1 MPVFKLKYLP
11 GYKQEWTGLPVHK
24 KDRTPEQEKL
34 FREREAFRYANSE
47 YRKQNQLKASKEY
60 NEAHKEAYNRY
71 QKNYHVKHKREVV
84 IPDTEKIFYS
94 KEVYKGKNGSNV
106 YITYRYTID
115 KLGYVRRYSKYSCRM
130 LAPCTN
136 GFGYLSVQIGRGG
149 PVYLIHRLVAEA
161 FISNPENKP
170 EVNHKNHIRWDNR
183 IENLEWCTRKEN
195 MNKLRTNTYNNKG
208 E

>member
-47 YRKQNQLKASKEY
+47 YRKQNQITASKEY
-60 NEAHKEAYNRY
+60 NKANKETYNRY
-71 QKNYHVKHKREVV
+71 QRNYHIKHKKEVV
-84 IPDTEKIFYS
+84 VPDTEKIFFT
-94 KEVYKGKNGSNV
+94 KDV
-106 YITYRYTID
+106 YIGGKSETVTKYTYTID

-130 LAPCTN
+130 LAPRTN

-149 PVYLIHRLVAEA
+149 PIYLIHRLVAKA

-170 EVNHKNHIRWDNR
+170 EINHKNHIRWDNR
-183 IENLEWCTRKEN
+183 VENLEWCTRQENMINRRKEN
-195 MNKLRTNTYNNKG
+195 NEKI
-208 E
+208 

>member
-11 GYKQEWTGLPVHK
+11 GYKQEWIGLPVHK

-60 NEAHKEAYNRY
+60 NKAHKETYNRY
-71 QKNYHVKHKREVV
+71 QQNHRVKHKKEAIIPI

-106 YITYRYTID
+106 YITYWYTID
-115 KLGYVRRYSKYSCRM
+115 KLGYVRRYSKYRCRM
-130 LAPCTN
+130 LAPRTN

-149 PVYLIHRLVAEA
+149 QVDLIHRLVAEA

-183 IENLEWCTRKEN
+183 VENLEWCTRQEN
-195 MNKLRTNTYNNKG
+195 MNNRRRK
-208 E
+208 

>member
-11 GYKQEWTGLPVHK
+11 GYKQEWIGLPVHK

-47 YRKQNQLKASKEY
+47 YRKQNQLTASKEY
-60 NEAHKEAYNRY
+60 NKAHKETYNRY
-71 QKNYHVKHKREVV
+71 QQNYHVEHKNEVI

-94 KEVYKGKNGSNV
+94 KEVYKGKNCNV
-106 YITYRYTID
+106 TYWYTID
-115 KLGYVRRYSKYSCRM
+115 KLGYVRRYSKYNCRM
-130 LAPCTN
+130 LAPRTN

-149 PVYLIHRLVAEA
+149 KVYLIHRLVAEA

-183 IENLEWCTRKEN
+183 VENLEWCTRQEN
-195 MNKLRTNTYNNKG
+195 INYRIKQKL